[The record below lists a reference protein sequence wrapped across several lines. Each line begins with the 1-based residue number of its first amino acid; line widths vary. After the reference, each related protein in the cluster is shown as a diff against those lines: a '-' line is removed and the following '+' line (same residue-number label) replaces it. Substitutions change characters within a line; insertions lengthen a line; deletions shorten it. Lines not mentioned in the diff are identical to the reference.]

1 VNVEPSLGALIGAVL
16 AMAAIAPLAYRRWPR
31 GTCHAAVLVS
41 AACFAVLLS
50 QLGAIARGE
59 AIAEVVPW
67 VPSLEISAALR
78 LDGLSAVFAL
88 LITGI
93 GAIVLG
99 HGPPYLGWDAR
110 GGRLLGLL
118 LAFEASM
125 LGLVLADDTITLFVF
140 WELTSFTWFF
150 LVAFD
155 SSSELARTRAR
166 QALVITAGGGL
177 VLLVGLLL
185 LAGAAAPAGPGIAAR
200 LSELAGQPLREHP
213 HYTAI
218 VILIAIGAFTKSAQV
233 PFHFWLPGAMVA
245 PSPVSAY
252 LHSATMVKAGVYL
265 LARLHPG
272 LGGTALWIGLLVA
285 VGATTLVAGAVL
297 ATVQRDVK
305 LTLAYAT
312 VAVLGALTLLLGIG
326 TPYALGGAIV
336 LLIAHACYKAALFL
350 TAGNLGHHR
359 GTRDPLAPPGAS
371 RDMPVTAA
379 TAAVAAASMAG
390 IPPLLGFIAKD
401 AVLAATVE
409 GAAAVIVTIA
419 AVAAG
424 AGLVVAAWLA
434 GLAPYLRGRARW
446 ARADV
451 PGVLLVG
458 PAVLAGMS
466 LVLGLAPGLI
476 GGTVVAPAL
485 AAVAGRPVAYEVVL
499 WPGLGGSHGLAFGL
513 GLVSIAIGAAA
524 ALLVWRR
531 REPIARLR
539 GRLAHLSGARAHEA
553 ALAGVANAAARLAR
567 TVQHGSL
574 PGYIVTVVAAAVLVT
589 ALPLVLERASTV
601 SVAELRAGTYEIP
614 LLLLAAISAVAA
626 ALFRDRLSSVA
637 ALAATGLAVTFLFA
651 LFSGPDLA
659 ITQLTVETMMVILLV
674 LVFRRLP
681 PSATRE
687 RHRGRLVRAAVA
699 AAAGA
704 LVTLLLVFA
713 ASTSGFPTD
722 ASDAQA
728 RLAPGQEFTNVVNA
742 ILVSF
747 RALDTLG
754 EITVL
759 AIAGIGVAALAGA
772 RPGSR

>member
-140 WELTSFTWFF
+140 WVLTSFTSFF

-499 WPGLGGSHGLAFGL
+499 WPGLGGS
-513 GLVSIAIGAAA
+513 
-524 ALLVWRR
+524 
-531 REPIARLR
+531 
-539 GRLAHLSGARAHEA
+539 
-553 ALAGVANAAARLAR
+553 
-567 TVQHGSL
+567 
-574 PGYIVTVVAAAVLVT
+574 
-589 ALPLVLERASTV
+589 
-601 SVAELRAGTYEIP
+601 
-614 LLLLAAISAVAA
+614 
-626 ALFRDRLSSVA
+626 
-637 ALAATGLAVTFLFA
+637 
-651 LFSGPDLA
+651 
-659 ITQLTVETMMVILLV
+659 M
-674 LVFRRLP
+674 
-681 PSATRE
+681 
-687 RHRGRLVRAAVA
+687 
-699 AAAGA
+699 
-704 LVTLLLVFA
+704 
-713 ASTSGFPTD
+713 
-722 ASDAQA
+722 
-728 RLAPGQEFTNVVNA
+728 
-742 ILVSF
+742 
-747 RALDTLG
+747 
-754 EITVL
+754 
-759 AIAGIGVAALAGA
+759 
-772 RPGSR
+772 